1 MLAMRRDV
9 CVSLADAI
17 AREQSLCVEECYR
30 ETSFTECLLECLSGR
45 VRSLRMKYVEAGC
58 NESYL
63 PL

>member
-1 MLAMRRDV
+1 MRRDV

-17 AREQSLCVEECYR
+17 AREQSLCIDMCMRQV
-30 ETSFTECLLECLSGR
+30 SFTECLLECLSGR

-58 NESYL
+58 DETYL